1 MSKKLSDE
9 SSFLFAR
16 PSFMEGVARILD
28 FGNTLSQYN
37 GSANPNEADA
47 KAINSDWKSVGNDI
61 REAEAKFKKDLEK

>member
-1 MSKKLSDE
+1 MSKKISDE

-37 GSANPNEADA
+37 GSVNPNEADA
-47 KAINSDWKSVGNDI
+47 RAINSDWKSVGNDI